1 MNQSKRKHESHQR
14 PDAAA
19 SLPPRPGHCLSLA
32 SSTGRNPFL
41 GPFNH
46 SPLPIPV
53 SHLLISIPLSHFYFA
68 SGVEHLGA
76 EERTQQQRIS
86 DTRR

>member
-14 PDAAA
+14 PDAAE
-19 SLPPRPGHCLSLA
+19 SLPPRPGSPLA
-32 SSTGRNPFL
+32 LPTGRNPFL
-41 GPFNH
+41 SPSPILPYPF
-46 SPLPIPV
+46 PV
-53 SHLLISIPLSHFYFA
+53 SHLLISIPLSHFYFT